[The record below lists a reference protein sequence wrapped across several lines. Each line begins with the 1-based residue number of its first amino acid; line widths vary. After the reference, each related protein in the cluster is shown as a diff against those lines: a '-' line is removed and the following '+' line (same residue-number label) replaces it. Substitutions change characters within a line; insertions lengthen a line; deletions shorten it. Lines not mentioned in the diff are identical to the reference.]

1 MLRSG
6 EKAGLRR
13 RGPCV
18 MMGINQEGVG
28 AMLDY
33 ICWDWN
39 GTLLDDVS
47 LCVAVMDGM
56 LQRRGLPSLGGE
68 ARYREIFTFPV
79 QEYYRAAGFD
89 FGREPFE
96 KLALEYIEEY
106 DRRALDC
113 PLHAGAAEV
122 LEALEAQGLRQLI
135 VSASKQK
142 ALEEQVGHAGVRG
155 FFEALLG
162 LEDSF
167 ARSKSGLALQ
177 YFSAHAVDARRVLF
191 IGDTLHDWEV
201 AQEAGCPCVL
211 LAQGHQ
217 SRARLE
223 TAGVPVLESLPAGN
237 KKDAPPQKPRVPY
250 QPTGCPMLRRLFFML
265 AFKCFDEYQIKS

>member
-201 AQEAGCPCVL
+201 AQEAGCPCV
-211 LAQGHQ
+211 
-217 SRARLE
+217 RARLE
-223 TAGVPVLESLPAGN
+223 TAGVPVLESLSQVPAF
-237 KKDAPPQKPRVPY
+237 
-250 QPTGCPMLRRLFFML
+250 LRGLQ
-265 AFKCFDEYQIKS
+265 A

>member
-1 MLRSG
+1 M
-6 EKAGLRR
+6 
-13 RGPCV
+13 
-18 MMGINQEGVG
+18 
-28 AMLDY
+28 
-33 ICWDWN
+33 
-39 GTLLDDVS
+39 
-47 LCVAVMDGM
+47 
-56 LQRRGLPSLGGE
+56 GGE

-89 FGREPFE
+89 FVREPFE

-106 DRRALDC
+106 DRKALDC

-201 AQEAGCPCVL
+201 AQEAGCACVL

-217 SRARLE
+217 SRRRLE
-223 TAGVPVLESLPAGN
+223 AAGVPVLESVAQVPAFLT
-237 KKDAPPQKPRVPY
+237 AQKGGR
-250 QPTGCPMLRRLFFML
+250 
-265 AFKCFDEYQIKS
+265 A